1 MTALESCLS
10 DMIVNN
16 TAGVLQQG
24 EIQGI
29 LAVDKPQGWTS
40 FDVVAKLR
48 GVLKIKR
55 LGHAGTLD
63 PMATGVLPVFVGKA
77 TKACDILP
85 DGRKAYTAGFK
96 LGVRTDTLDIT
107 GEVLETKDFDVSRA
121 QLEEAKEQFVG
132 EITQLPP
139 MYSAVKVDGKRLYQ
153 LAREGKTV
161 ERKPRKCVVH
171 SIEITAYDSTS
182 GEGRLDISCEKG
194 TYVRTVIDDIG
205 QALGTG
211 AVMTSLIRTYSAG
224 FDIKDCRTIEEIE
237 QICQQGR
244 LGEII
249 MPTHKAFELYE
260 DICLDGRLTALYK
273 NGVKLFARQVKAEI
287 KADGRLYR
295 VFGAQG
301 EFLGLGRFENEM
313 LRSVKNFY

>member
-1 MTALESCLS
+1 MADFTDIS
-10 DMIVNN
+10 
-16 TAGVLQQG
+16 
-24 EIQGI
+24 GI
-29 LAVDKPQGWTS
+29 LPVNKPQGWTS

-85 DGRKAYTAGFK
+85 DTKKAYTAGFK
-96 LGVRTDTLDIT
+96 LGITTDTLDIT
-107 GEVLETKDFDVSRA
+107 GEVLQTKQASVSRG
-121 QLEEAKEQFVG
+121 QLESAKAQFVG

-161 ERKPRKCVVH
+161 ERKPRRCVVH
-171 SIEITAYDSTS
+171 EITITDFDEDTQQ
-182 GEGRLDISCEKG
+182 GEMTISCEKG

-211 AVMTSLIRTYSAG
+211 AVMTSLVRTYSGG
-224 FDIKDCRTIEEIE
+224 FDIKECLTIE
-237 QICQQGR
+237 QIADICACGR
-244 LGEII
+244 LADVI
-249 MPTHKAFELYE
+249 MPTQKAFELYE
-260 DICLDGRLTALYK
+260 DIHLAQRLTVLYK
-273 NGVKLFARQVKAEI
+273 NGVKLYANQVKADSSSGETF
-287 KADGRLYR
+287 R
-295 VFGAQG
+295 VFGADG
-301 EFLGLGRFENEM
+301 EFLGLAAFENEM

>member
-1 MTALESCLS
+1 MT
-10 DMIVNN
+10 NN
-16 TAGVLQQG
+16 DNIA
-24 EIQGI
+24 GI
-29 LAVDKPQGWTS
+29 LPVNKPQGWTS

-85 DGRKAYTAGFK
+85 DTKKAYTAGFR
-96 LGVRTDTLDIT
+96 LGMTTDTLDIT
-107 GEVLETKDFDVSRA
+107 GEVLSEKAANVSRE
-121 QLEEAKEQFVG
+121 QLESVKARFVG

-161 ERKPRKCVVH
+161 ERTPRKCTVH
-171 SIEITAYDSTS
+171 SIVIVSFDEAAQQ
-182 GEGRLDISCEKG
+182 GEMTVCCEKG
-194 TYVRTVIDDIG
+194 TYIRTIIDDIG

-211 AVMTSLIRTYSAG
+211 AVMTSLVRTYSGG
-224 FDIKDCRTIEEIE
+224 FDIKDCLTIE
-237 QICQQGR
+237 QIAQICEQGK
-244 LGEII
+244 LEQIL
-249 MPTHKAFELYE
+249 MPTEKAFELYK
-260 DICLDGRLTALYK
+260 DIRLNERLTALYK
-273 NGVKLFARQVKAEI
+273 NGVKLYAGQVGS
-287 KADGRLYR
+287 DGKSPETFR
-295 VFGAQG
+295 VFGSDG
-301 EFLGLGRFENEM
+301 SFLGLAAFEDGQ

>member
-1 MTALESCLS
+1 
-10 DMIVNN
+10 MIN
-16 TAGVLQQG
+16 TTDNTN
-24 EIQGI
+24 ISGI
-29 LAVDKPQGWTS
+29 LPVNKPQGWTS

-85 DGRKAYTAGFK
+85 DTKKAYTAGFK
-96 LGVRTDTLDIT
+96 LGVTTDTLDIT
-107 GEVLETKDFDVSRA
+107 GNVLEQKPSQVTRG
-121 QLEEAKEQFVG
+121 QLESVKAQFTG

-161 ERKPRKCVVH
+161 ERKPRICVVH
-171 SIEITAYDSTS
+171 EITITDFDENTQQ
-182 GEGRLDISCEKG
+182 GEMTISCEKG
-194 TYVRTVIDDIG
+194 TYVRTIIDDIG

-211 AVMTSLIRTYSAG
+211 AVMTSLVRTYSGG
-224 FDIKDCRTIEEIE
+224 FDISQCLTIE
-237 QICQQGR
+237 QIADTCAQGR
-244 LGEII
+244 LAQVI
-249 MPTHKAFELYE
+249 MPTHKAFELYD
-260 DICLDGRLTALYK
+260 DIHLEQRQTALYK
-273 NGVKLFARQVKAEI
+273 NGVKLYAHQVQ
-287 KADGRLYR
+287 ADSKSDKTFR
-295 VFGAQG
+295 VFGADG
-301 EFLGLGRFENEM
+301 EFLGLAAFENEM